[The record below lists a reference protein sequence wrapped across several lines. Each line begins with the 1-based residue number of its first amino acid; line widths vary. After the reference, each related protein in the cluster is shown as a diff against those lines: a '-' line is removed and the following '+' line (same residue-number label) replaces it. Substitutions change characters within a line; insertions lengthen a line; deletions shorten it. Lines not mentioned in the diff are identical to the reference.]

1 MDKRRILVIV
11 TVAFLA
17 AAAVTAWAF
26 RPPPPAS
33 VDRVIVATGLAW
45 PVSFAFVRGAGASGL
60 AAGAIVYA
68 GRLTGDVRTIS
79 RGQVSPPLANVPPVA
94 SRGPGVPRP
103 APGPA
108 LPHPPRGCPS
118 P

>member
-17 AAAVTAWAF
+17 AAAVMAWAF
-26 RPPPPAS
+26 RSPPPAS

-60 AAGAIVYA
+60 AAGGVVYA
-68 GRLTGDVRTIS
+68 GGLTGGVGPIS
-79 RGQVSPPLANVPPVA
+79 RSPGPPPPPKR
-94 SRGPGVPRP
+94 SRGAPPGQGR
-103 APGPA
+103 
-108 LPHPPRGCPS
+108 
-118 P
+118 